1 MGVGVEIMAQ
11 LILSF
16 EGGVLKLRPYP
27 DVAQTATKDGEQ
39 AAPGGAARW
48 PAGFPAAIQ
57 AAFGHQQ
64 SQCQRLV
71 MPTGVGQ
78 DAHYELA
85 ACAYYDLIMW
95 LREQKIVVFTA
106 AGRSRVHPQA
116 AALGCLDQARGY
128 RSISLRWVRPISLR
142 VHQQHAW
149 DALRQG
155 QGRGCVVLPTGAGKT
170 LLACQMMA
178 EVARS
183 VMVVVPTLDLMEQWA
198 QVVLE
203 HFGLKAG
210 LWGGGRRELADVT
223 IITYD
228 SALRVVGEHGHRF
241 GLVIFDECHHL
252 AAPTYQQI
260 ALKSLAPYRLG
271 LTATMEREDGKETD
285 LVSLVGPVVYHAGI
299 QHMTAAVLSP
309 YEVITWRVPLSDKDQ
324 RIYDH
329 EREIYLKYIRRAGI
343 SFQHKN
349 GWQQFVMTAARSAA
363 GRRALSAYRQQRRIA
378 CNSHAK
384 VVAIW
389 RVITDN
395 PQEKILIFTQDNELA
410 YQIGLRYFLPV
421 LTHHTKKAE
430 RRLWLDDF
438 RRGKLRCLV
447 TSKVLNEGVDVPDA
461 SVGVVVSGTG
471 SVREHVQRLG
481 RILRH
486 RRGKTARLYEL
497 VSAQTGE
504 INTQYR
510 RRSHDA
516 YQRTSAL

>member
-1 MGVGVEIMAQ
+1 MAQ
-11 LILSF
+11 FILSF
-16 EGGVLKLRPYP
+16 EGGILKLRLHSHMVQ
-27 DVAQTATKDGEQ
+27 DSREDGE
-39 AAPGGAARW
+39 PGPALRGVESAGW
-48 PAGFPAAIQ
+48 PQGFDEAIK
-57 AAFGHQQ
+57 AKFGDQQ
-64 SQCQRLV
+64 SRHQRIV
-71 MPTGVGQ
+71 VRTTGAQGVS
-78 DAHYELA
+78 YELE
-85 ACAYYDLIMW
+85 ACEYYYLMRW
-95 LREQKIVVFTA
+95 LCEQKITVFTA
-106 AGRSRVHPQA
+106 SGRSRVHPQA
-116 AALGCLDQARGY
+116 AALGCLDQAREY
-128 RSISLRWVRPISLR
+128 RSVSLRWVRPISLR
-142 VHQQHAW
+142 VHQQQAL

-155 QGRGCVVLPTGAGKT
+155 HGRGCVVLPTGAGKT
-170 LLACQMMA
+170 LLACQVMA
-178 EVARS
+178 EVGRS

-203 HFGLKAG
+203 RFGCEAG
-210 LWGGGRRELADVT
+210 LWGGGHRELADVT

-228 SALRVVGEHGHRF
+228 SALKVVADHGHRF
-241 GLVIFDECHHL
+241 GLIIFDECHHL
-252 AAPTYQQI
+252 AAPTYQQV

-271 LTATMEREDGKETD
+271 LTATIEREDGKETD
-285 LVSLVGPVVYHAGI
+285 LVSLVGPVVYQAGI
-299 QHMTAAVLSP
+299 QHMAAAVLSP
-309 YEVITWRVPLSDKDQ
+309 YEVITWRIPLSDKDQ
-324 RIYDH
+324 RIY
-329 EREIYLKYIRRAGI
+329 ERQREIYLSYIRRAGI

-378 CNSHAK
+378 CNSHSK

-389 RVITDN
+389 RVITEN

-421 LTHHTKKAE
+421 LTHHTKKSE
-430 RRLWLDDF
+430 RRLWLEQF
-438 RRGKLRCLV
+438 RRGELRCLV

-486 RRGKTARLYEL
+486 RHGKTAKLYEL

-516 YQRTSAL
+516 YQRTSSI